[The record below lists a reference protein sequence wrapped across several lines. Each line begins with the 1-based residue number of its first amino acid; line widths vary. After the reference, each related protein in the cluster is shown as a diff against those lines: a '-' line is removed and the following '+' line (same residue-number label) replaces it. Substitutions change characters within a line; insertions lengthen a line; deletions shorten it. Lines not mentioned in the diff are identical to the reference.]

1 MDADNAVKIAYMLED
16 NKVSCA
22 ELERL
27 LGAAATAVYAPCP
40 RRRHRRP
47 STSRTAALASGKY
60 YDLIQWTSKGGK
72 FDGYVADKRV
82 MEGGKALVDA
92 KGEKKGD
99 DWTVTFTRKL
109 AGGEG
114 DVALASGKVV
124 NIGFAIHDD
133 HAIGRYHHVSFGYT
147 LGLDAKA
154 DISAAKQ

>member
-1 MDADNAVKIAYMLED
+1 
-16 NKVSCA
+16 
-22 ELERL
+22 
-27 LGAAATAVYAPCP
+27 
-40 RRRHRRP
+40 
-47 STSRTAALASGKY
+47 
-60 YDLIQWTSKGGK
+60 
-72 FDGYVADKRV
+72 

-109 AGGEG
+109 TGAEG